1 MSRLLEKPNIAMSIK
16 STGSQLS
23 STVGTTATGAGTAAA
38 AASADVEDEDASGA
52 HDVTSASEQQTPSVT
67 ETPAN
72 SVSPSPSGRTNTNVD
87 QVIISLV
94 SGAAAGAL
102 AKTVIAPLDRTK
114 INFQIRKDVPF
125 SFRASL
131 RYLQHTYAN
140 EGVLALWRGN
150 SATMARIVPYAAI
163 QFTAH
168 EQWRRILQVDKDGSN
183 TKVRRFVAGSL
194 AGITSQSLTYPLDLA
209 RARMAVTDRY
219 TGYRTLRQVFAKIW
233 VEEGPRTLYR
243 GYGATVLGVIPYAGT
258 SFFTYET
265 LKREYHEMVGNN
277 KPNTLVSLAFGAA
290 AGAAGQTASYPL
302 DIVRRRMQTMR
313 VNEANNERCPT
324 ILETL
329 VKIYREEGIKN
340 GFYKGLSMNWLKG
353 PIAVGISFSTYDLIK
368 AWLRELSH
376 LKRGRLE
383 D

>member
-1 MSRLLEKPNIAMSIK
+1 MSRLLEKPNIAVSIT

-23 STVGTTATGAGTAAA
+23 STVGIASSNSTTATEPGKET
-38 AASADVEDEDASGA
+38 STVEDEDERNAL
-52 HDVTSASEQQTPSVT
+52 TSEAAVQMTSSAKTTVVRDKIDEVL
-67 ETPAN
+67 
-72 SVSPSPSGRTNTNVD
+72 
-87 QVIISLV
+87 ISLIA
-94 SGAAAGAL
+94 GAAAGAL
-102 AKTVIAPLDRTK
+102 AKTTIAPLDRTK

-131 RYLQHTYAN
+131 HYLKNTYSN

-163 QFTAH
+163 QFTSH
-168 EQWRRILQVDKDGSN
+168 EQWRRILQVDRDGTD

-209 RARMAVTDRY
+209 RARMAVTDKY

-233 VEEGPRTLYR
+233 VDEGPRTLYR
-243 GYGATVLGVIPYAGT
+243 GYWATVLGVIPYAGT

-265 LKREYHEMVGNN
+265 LKREYHEMVGNT

-302 DIVRRRMQTMR
+302 DIVRRRMQTIR
-313 VNEANNERCPT
+313 VNTMANERCPT

-329 VKIYREEGIKN
+329 MKIYREEGIKN
-340 GFYKGLSMNWLKG
+340 GFYKGLSMNWIKG

-368 AWLRELSH
+368 ELLRELFH
-376 LKRGRLE
+376 LKRGRL
-383 D
+383 DR

>member
-23 STVGTTATGAGTAAA
+23 STVATTAAGTSPSSDVDDADTLRTHSPPPTAAV
-38 AASADVEDEDASGA
+38 SAGEV
-52 HDVTSASEQQTPSVT
+52 VNTTPAISVT
-67 ETPAN
+67 PI
-72 SVSPSPSGRTNTNVD
+72 RHKID
-87 QVIISLV
+87 QVVISLV

-114 INFQIRKDVPF
+114 INFQIRNDIPF

-131 RYLQHTYAN
+131 RYLQNTYEK

-168 EQWRRILQVDKDGSN
+168 EQWRRILHVDKDGSN
-183 TKVRRFVAGSL
+183 TKGRRFLAGSL

-219 TGYRTLRQVFAKIW
+219 TGYRTLRQVFTNIW

-243 GYGATVLGVIPYAGT
+243 GYWATVLGVIPYAGT

-265 LKREYHEMVGNN
+265 LKREYYEMVGSN
-277 KPNTLVSLAFGAA
+277 KPNTLVSLVFGAA

-313 VNEANNERCPT
+313 VNTASGDRYPT

-340 GFYKGLSMNWLKG
+340 GFYKGLSMNWIKG

-368 AWLRELSH
+368 AWLMELSH
-376 LKRGRLE
+376 LKRGRVE
-383 D
+383 H